1 MMGAVCRLAS
11 RVLVTDVVVNLS
23 SRQRVCSSQTRRTVG
38 PTSLLTGVLF
48 FSFFSVSG
56 VGEDSSREN
65 KRSSAADARLC
76 ISRYVFHLS
85 DCVLCVQLAGGGGGG
100 GGVEAS
106 EGTKG
111 ELHEKVKPGNTPL
124 PDSTLY
130 SGHEKRAQ
138 SSQLA
143 AEPPATS
150 RCR

>member
-11 RVLVTDVVVNLS
+11 RVPVTDVVVNLS

-38 PTSLLTGVLF
+38 PTSLLAGVLF
-48 FSFFSVSG
+48 FSFLSIRA
-56 VGEDSSREN
+56 VGEDGSREN

-76 ISRYVFHLS
+76 VSRCVFHLS
-85 DCVLCVQLAGGGGGG
+85 DCVLCVQLAGSGG

-111 ELHEKVKPGNTPL
+111 ELHEKVKPGNTSL

-143 AEPPATS
+143 AKPPSTS

>member
-1 MMGAVCRLAS
+1 MGAVCRLAS
-11 RVLVTDVVVNLS
+11 RVRVTDVVVNLS
-23 SRQRVCSSQTRRTVG
+23 SRQRVCSSQTRRTAG

-48 FSFFSVSG
+48 FSFVSVRA

-65 KRSSAADARLC
+65 KRSSAVDARLC
-76 ISRYVFHLS
+76 VSRCVFHLS
-85 DCVLCVQLAGGGGGG
+85 YCVLCVQLAGGGSGSGG

-130 SGHEKRAQ
+130 
-138 SSQLA
+138 
-143 AEPPATS
+143 
-150 RCR
+150 